1 MIYKRKVE
9 NLIVTIPIGKVV
21 YILVNELQNLAIIR
35 ESEEKTLTKLVDQVV
50 KKLKKEVKL

>member
-9 NLIVTIPIGKVV
+9 NLIVAIPIGKVV

>member
-9 NLIVTIPIGKVV
+9 NLIVAIPIGKVV
-21 YILVNELQNLAIIR
+21 NILVNELKDLAIIR
-35 ESEEKTLTKLVDQVV
+35 ESEEKTLAKLVDQVV